1 MSTSGADSPK
11 AVLSRRQIAAVVA
24 GNGLEFY
31 DFLTYSFFA
40 VQIGEALFPG
50 GGDTTQ
56 ATFWTGLRPM
66 TPDGTPVVGRTPL
79 SNLFLNTGHGT
90 LGWTMSCGSGQ
101 LLADLIS
108 GKQPAIKA
116 DDLSVYRY
124 LGDTQGTHRPA
135 YA

>member
-1 MSTSGADSPK
+1 MAESFVKTMKRDYVPFMPK
-11 AVLSRRQIAAVVA
+11 PDAVTAARNLAIAFERYNEKHPHSA
-24 GNGLEFY
+24 
-31 DFLTYSFFA
+31 
-40 VQIGEALFPG
+40 
-50 GGDTTQ
+50 
-56 ATFWTGLRPM
+56 
-66 TPDGTPVVGRTPL
+66 DGTPIVGRTPL

-124 LGDTQGTHRPA
+124 LGEQHG
-135 YA
+135 